1 MKLKYIF
8 FAIFSLMVSLSAFA
22 QNHVK
27 GKIVDSDG
35 EPIVGANLLWENT
48 SLGGITNVNG
58 EFDVETT
65 SSTNKLVA
73 SYIGH
78 ATEIVTVT
86 NPSQFL
92 NIVLQGE
99 LALDEVVVSARR
111 ASTLNSRMDPLQS
124 QKITYD
130 ELCRA
135 ACCNLAESFETN
147 ASVDV
152 AYSDAATGARQIK
165 LLGLSGTYVQM
176 LTEQIPNLQGAA
188 SPYGL
193 SYVPGPWMEGIQVS
207 KGTASVKNGYEA
219 LTGQINIDY
228 KKPQTSDPFFVNLF
242 AAHTGR
248 LEANVDANFM
258 LNSKLATGLLLH
270 YSQEKKSHD
279 SDDDGFLDMPKTEQ
293 FNVMNRW
300 YYKSNNYIFQA
311 AANFVRETRESGQ
324 VFHGEQHQLDD
335 PYKINITTNRGVFF
349 TKNGYIFNHD
359 KNTNMALILSGTF
372 HNQTSKFGH
381 TPYDVDQQNIY
392 ANLMFETEFDSKNRI
407 STGVSMNYDRYNE
420 KLKDARVEGL
430 ENIKLKR
437 TDPIAGAYAQYTF
450 DYYSRFTLLAGVRGD
465 YSSEHG
471 FFVTPR
477 LHLKYAPFGDLL
489 NLRASVGRGYRIANV
504 LVENS
509 YLLASSRKMIFDKGL
524 DNFESA
530 WNYGASAHFTF
541 PVFNKDLSIMLEYY
555 YTDFDKQV
563 VANLEDPTQVTFS
576 NLDGRSFA
584 QNAQIEVSYP
594 FFKGFNL
601 TGAWRWTDVKT
612 TYDGKLMT
620 KPLTNRYKGLLTASY
635 QTPGGMWQFDATSQ
649 FNGGG
654 RMPDPGTVDPLWN
667 SDFPSF
673 ITLSA
678 QATFNYKELSLYVG
692 GENLTGYRQK
702 NPIIDASNPW
712 GDRFDATMI
721 WGPVHGPKFYVGL
734 RWAIPRKI

>member
-1 MKLKYIF
+1 MKLYKILLT
-8 FAIFSLMVSLSAFA
+8 ALVLAVSTLSFA
-22 QNHVK
+22 QGQLK
-27 GKIVDSDG
+27 GKVVDTDG
-35 EPIVGANLLWENT
+35 EPIVGANLRWKNT
-48 SLGGITNVNG
+48 STGGVTNVDG
-58 EFDVETT
+58 EFNINT
-65 SSTNKLVA
+65 SQVSNKLIA

-78 ATEIVTVT
+78 TPDTITVK
-86 NPSQFL
+86 NPAEFL
-92 NIVLQGE
+92 NITLKGE
-99 LALDEVVVSARR
+99 VSLDEVLVTARR
-111 ASTLNSRMDPLQS
+111 QGTMNSRVDAMQS
-124 QKITYD
+124 QKITYE

-207 KGTASVKNGYEA
+207 KGTSSVKNGYEA

-228 KKPQTSDPFFVNLF
+228 KKPQTADPLFINLF

-248 LEANVDANFM
+248 LEGNMDVNFN
-258 LNSKLATGLLLH
+258 LNKKLATGLLLH
-270 YSQEKKSHD
+270 YSREKMSHD

-300 YYKSNNYIFQA
+300 YYKSDNYIFQA
-311 AANFVRETRESGQ
+311 GANFVHESRESGQ
-324 VFHGEQHQLDD
+324 IGHNSHIEN
-335 PYKINITTNRGVFF
+335 PYKIDITTNRGLIF

-359 KNTNMALILSGTF
+359 KNTNMALILSGTY
-372 HNQTSKFGH
+372 HDQKSNFGH
-381 TPYDVDQQNIY
+381 TLFNVDQQNIY

-407 STGVSMNYDRYNE
+407 STGVSVNYDNYNE
-420 KLKDARVEGL
+420 KLRDEKVEGL
-430 ENIKLKR
+430 DNIKLKR
-437 TDPIAGAYAQYTF
+437 NDAITGAYAQYTF
-450 DYYSRFTLLAGVRGD
+450 DYYSRFTLLAGIRGD
-465 YSSEHG
+465 YSQDHG
-471 FFVTPR
+471 FFATPR
-477 LHLKYAPFGDLL
+477 LHVKYNPWGDLL
-489 NLRASVGRGYRIANV
+489 GLRASVGRGYRIANV

-509 YLLASSRKMIFDKGL
+509 YLLASSRTMVFEKGL

-530 WNYGASAHFTF
+530 WNYGASAHLTLPLFG
-541 PVFNKDLSIMLEYY
+541 KDLSVMLEYY

-563 VANLEDPTQVTFS
+563 VANLEDPTRVTFS

-594 FFKGFNL
+594 FFKGFL
-601 TGAWRWTDVKT
+601 MTGAYRWTDAKT

-620 KPLTNRYKGLLTASY
+620 KPLTNRYKGLITASY

-654 RMPDPGTVDPLWN
+654 RMPNPGTVDPLWKP
-667 SDFPSF
+667 DFPSYVS
-673 ITLSA
+673 LSA
-678 QATFNYKELSLYVG
+678 QATFNYKELSVYVG

-702 NPIIDASNPW
+702 NPIIDAANPW
-712 GDRFDATMI
+712 GENSRFDASMV

-734 RWAIPRKI
+734 RWSIPKV

>member
-1 MKLKYIF
+1 MKLYRILLFAALVLAVTTTTFAEGYI
-8 FAIFSLMVSLSAFA
+8 
-22 QNHVK
+22 K
-27 GKIVDSDG
+27 GTVTDTDG
-35 EPIVGANLLWENT
+35 EPIVGANLRWENT
-48 SLGGITNVNG
+48 SKGGVTNIDG
-58 EFDVETT
+58 EFNVELNSKSHRLIT
-65 SSTNKLVA
+65 
-73 SYIGH
+73 SYIGY
-78 ATEIVTVT
+78 TSDTLTV
-86 NPSQFL
+86 NAPQEGVK
-92 NIVLQGE
+92 IVLKGE
-99 LALDEVVVSARR
+99 VSLDEVIVTARR
-111 ASTLNSRMDPLQS
+111 QGTLNSRVDAMQS
-124 QKITYD
+124 QKITYE

-165 LLGLSGTYVQM
+165 LLGLAGTYVQM

-207 KGTASVKNGYEA
+207 KGTSSVKNGYEA

-228 KKPQTSDPFFVNLF
+228 KKPQTADPLFINLF

-248 LEANVDANFM
+248 LEGNMDVNFN
-258 LNSKLATGLLLH
+258 LNKKLATGLLLH
-270 YSQEKKSHD
+270 YSREQMSHD

-300 YYKSNNYIFQA
+300 YFKNDNYIFQA
-311 AANFVRETRESGQ
+311 GANFVHEKRESGQ
-324 VFHGEQHQLDD
+324 IAHGDHFEN
-335 PYKINITTNRGVFF
+335 PYKIDITTNRGLVF

-359 KNTNMALILSGTF
+359 KNTNIALILSGTY
-372 HNQTSKFGH
+372 HDQKSSFGH
-381 TPYDVDQQNIY
+381 SLFDVTQQNIY
-392 ANLMFETEFDSKNRI
+392 ANLMFETEFNSKNRI
-407 STGVSMNYDRYNE
+407 STGVSMNYDNYHE
-420 KLKDARVEGL
+420 KLKDENVSGL
-430 ENIKLKR
+430 DNIHLKR
-437 TDPIAGAYAQYTF
+437 SDAISGAYAQYTF
-450 DYYSRFTLLAGVRGD
+450 DYYSRFTLLAGIRGD
-465 YSSEHG
+465 YSQDHG

-489 NLRASVGRGYRIANV
+489 NLRASVGRGYRVANV

-509 YLLASSRKMIFDKGL
+509 YLLASSRTMIFDKGL

-541 PVFNKDLSIMLEYY
+541 PVFGKDLSVMFEYY

-563 VANLEDPTQVTFS
+563 VANLEDPTRVTFS
-576 NLDGRSFA
+576 NLEGRSYA
-584 QNAQIEVSYP
+584 QNAQVEVSYP
-594 FFKGFNL
+594 FFKGFLL
-601 TGAWRWTDVKT
+601 TGAYRRTDAKT
-612 TYDGKLMT
+612 TYNGKLMT

-654 RMPDPGTVDPLWN
+654 RMPNPGTVDPLWK

-673 ITLSA
+673 VSLSG
-678 QATFNYKELSLYVG
+678 QVTFNYKELSVYVG

-702 NPIIDASNPW
+702 NPIIDAGNPW
-712 GDRFDATMI
+712 GERFDASMV
-721 WGPVHGPKFYVGL
+721 WGPVHGPKFYIGL
-734 RWAIPRKI
+734 RWSIPRV

>member
-1 MKLKYIF
+1 MKFKNIL
-8 FAIFSLMVSLSAFA
+8 FAAIALAVSTIAFA
-22 QNHVK
+22 QNTLK
-27 GKIVDSDG
+27 GKVVDEAG
-35 EPIVGANLLWENT
+35 EPIIGANLLWEGT
-48 SLGGITNVNG
+48 SMGGVTNIDG
-58 EFDVETT
+58 DFSIDLT
-65 SSTNKLVA
+65 SSTNQLTA
-73 SYIGH
+73 SYIGY
-78 ATEIVTVT
+78 TPETVVVA
-86 NPSQFL
+86 NPAEFITISL
-92 NIVLQGE
+92 RGE
-99 LALDEVVVSARR
+99 VSLEEVVVSARR
-111 ASTLNSRMDPLQS
+111 STTLNSRMDPLQS

-147 ASVDV
+147 PSVDV
-152 AYSDAATGARQIK
+152 AYTDAATGARQIK

-207 KGTASVKNGYEA
+207 KGTSSVKNGYEA

-228 KKPQTSDPFFVNLF
+228 KKPQTSDPFFMNLF

-248 LEANVDANFM
+248 LEANVDANIKI
-258 LNSKLATGLLLH
+258 NDRLATGLLLH
-270 YSQEKKSHD
+270 YSREKMSHD

-293 FNVMNRW
+293 YNVMNRW
-300 YYKSNNYIFQA
+300 YYKNKNYIFQA
-311 AANFVRETRESGQ
+311 AANFVHEGRESGQ
-324 VFHGEQHQLDD
+324 MIHGEHIEN
-335 PYKINITTNRGVFF
+335 PYKIDIKTNRALIF
-349 TKNGYIFNHD
+349 TKNGYIFNQD
-359 KNTNMALILSGTF
+359 KNTNLALILSGTY
-372 HNQTSKFGH
+372 HKQNSTFGH
-381 TPYDVDQQNIY
+381 TPYDVDQKNIY

-407 STGVSMNYDRYNE
+407 STGVSMNYDNYHE
-420 KLKDARVEGL
+420 TLKDARVEGL
-430 ENIKLKR
+430 DNIKLKR
-437 TDPIAGAYAQYTF
+437 KDPITGAYAQYTF

-477 LHLKYAPFGDLL
+477 LHMKYAPFGELL
-489 NLRASVGRGYRIANV
+489 SLRASVGRGYRIANV

-530 WNYGASAHFTF
+530 WNYGASAHLTI
-541 PVFNKDLSIMLEYY
+541 PLFNKDLSVMLEYY

-563 VANLEDPTQVTFS
+563 VANLENPTQVTFS
-576 NLDGRSFA
+576 NLHGRSYA
-584 QNAQIEVSYP
+584 QNAQIEISYP

-601 TGAWRWTDVKT
+601 TGAYRWTDAKT

-620 KPLTNRYKGLLTASY
+620 KPLTNRYKGLITASY

-654 RMPDPGTVDPLWN
+654 RMPDPGTVDPLWK

-673 ITLSA
+673 VTLSA
-678 QATFNYKELSLYVG
+678 QATFNYKELSIYVG

-702 NPIIDASNPW
+702 NPIIDAANPW

-721 WGPVHGPKFYVGL
+721 WGPVHGPKFYIGM
-734 RWAIPRKI
+734 RWSIPRI